1 MTLETYLGDIAD
13 YLEANGVTPVNI
25 SGNFE
30 QFSNGIYLA
39 PYGGMPVNFVVSD
52 DANPFASDFQILI
65 SNTSNETAL
74 ELAAKTI
81 RLLRDVHNVNIGNTK
96 FLLIQQKYGMFFLGK
111 NNAEYYTYSLN
122 FTILIA

>member
-1 MTLETYLGDIAD
+1 MTLETYLDDIAD
-13 YLEANGVTPVNI
+13 YLEANGITPVSI

-30 QFSNGIYLA
+30 QFSNGIYLS
-39 PYGGMPVNFVVSD
+39 PYGGLPVTYVVSD

-81 RLLRDVHNVNIGNTK
+81 RLLRDVHNVNIGNTR

-111 NNAEYYTYSLN
+111 NNVEYYTYSLN